1 MKKLKRTAALV
12 LSALMALTLTACGA
26 RSQVE
31 EQQAFDAFMHE
42 QFVAA
47 MQDDY
52 LTAHVF
58 LENPQ
63 DFGVDTSQM
72 VVRINEGISA
82 ENTRENVRQMQ
93 RTREELQRFEREK
106 LTAEQQDT
114 YDLYLYQL
122 DLGIESGAD
131 RFMYYGTL
139 LEPMTGVHAQIPTL
153 LADLQLRDEEDVQN
167 LPELV
172 KSVGPLFDSIIAFTR
187 EQADAGLLMLN
198 IDEVSAY
205 CKELVGKGE
214 QGATLSA
221 MQRNVD
227 AAGFLSPQAKQ
238 AYKQQIAQAYTQAFL
253 PAYQRLY
260 EAVEALRGKPN
271 NALGLAQF
279 SDGKA
284 YYELLFKYKTGSS
297 RSIEE
302 VKQQFSQMQKGALQ
316 KIQRVLLFNPSA
328 LDAFMDYQ
336 TPYRT
341 FDDMLKALETFTEG
355 NFPRIA
361 DVSYEIKPLDSDLAV
376 AGIAAYFNLPAID
389 GTANRQIRV
398 NTSSDAASVDSLDVF
413 GTVAHEGF
421 PGHMFQTAYAYE
433 KLSDP
438 WRKALADFSGYQEGY
453 ATYVELMAPQ
463 YLEDIPDDV
472 VTLQQ
477 QNAIFNFC
485 VTALADIGIHY
496 EGWNEAQVK
505 AYLRQ
510 YGVDWEQGGEE
521 AFRQIQSNPG
531 AFLPYYV
538 GYMEFAALREQAET
552 ALGDAFDEVA
562 FHEAI
567 LQSGSAY
574 FDIVKRNVEAYIQ
587 SVQQSRPA
595 TTQSPAK
602 KAA

>member
-302 VKQQFSQMQKGALQ
+302 VKQQFSQMQRARCKRSSACCCSTRQRWMHSWITRRRTGRLTTCSRRWRRLQRGISRALPTSHMRSSRWTA
-316 KIQRVLLFNPSA
+316 IWRWRVLRRTSTCRPLTARPTGRFAS
-328 LDAFMDYQ
+328 
-336 TPYRT
+336 TPAAMRRAWT
-341 FDDMLKALETFTEG
+341 AWM
-355 NFPRIA
+355 
-361 DVSYEIKPLDSDLAV
+361 SLA
-376 AGIAAYFNLPAID
+376 
-389 GTANRQIRV
+389 
-398 NTSSDAASVDSLDVF
+398 
-413 GTVAHEGF
+413 
-421 PGHMFQTAYAYE
+421 
-433 KLSDP
+433 P
-438 WRKALADFSGYQEGY
+438 WRMKGSRG
-453 ATYVELMAPQ
+453 T
-463 YLEDIPDDV
+463 
-472 VTLQQ
+472 
-477 QNAIFNFC
+477 C
-485 VTALADIGIHY
+485 
-496 EGWNEAQVK
+496 
-505 AYLRQ
+505 
-510 YGVDWEQGGEE
+510 
-521 AFRQIQSNPG
+521 FRPPMRMKS
-531 AFLPYYV
+531 
-538 GYMEFAALREQAET
+538 
-552 ALGDAFDEVA
+552 
-562 FHEAI
+562 
-567 LQSGSAY
+567 
-574 FDIVKRNVEAYIQ
+574 
-587 SVQQSRPA
+587 
-595 TTQSPAK
+595 
-602 KAA
+602 